1 MARRIGIMCIIAGWV
16 LLLLGYG
23 SAGWTAAVF
32 VIGLALLALGG
43 IL

>member
-23 SAGWTAAVF
+23 SAGWPAAVF

>member
-1 MARRIGIMCIIAGWV
+1 MARRIGIMFIIAGWI

-23 SAGWTAAVF
+23 PAGWPAAVF
-32 VIGLALLALGG
+32 VVGLALLVLGG